1 VREGGPRRLWEKAET
16 VLDAY
21 DAADCPS
28 PETFRLDVTPSAQVL
43 RHPRLP
49 ELHLA
54 RG

>member
-1 VREGGPRRLWEKAET
+1 VRDGGPRRLWEKAET

-21 DAADCPS
+21 DQADCPP
-28 PETFRLDVTPSAQVL
+28 PEAFRLEVTPAGQVL